1 MAKQNDWLATL
12 LFQPTMSIEDFNAI
26 GITPDNTALKDKDYY
41 VGLDAIQDAFRDN
54 TGKFDESAFNSFYDS
69 ALLLY
74 NDYANKQTVGAIT
87 DNYKFDP
94 FDWRYEDKETVDVST
109 KASLDK
115 NPMMYSTNIKYMGN
129 VSPSGLSI
137 REIAQKNRV
146 FDYETGQWL
155 D

>member
-74 NDYANKQTVGAIT
+74 NDYANKQTIGAIA

-94 FDWRYEDKETVDVST
+94 FDWRYEDKAADVT
-109 KASLDK
+109 PYVSLDK
-115 NPMMYSTNIKYMGN
+115 NRMSYSAN
-129 VSPSGLSI
+129 VRAIGVY
-137 REIAQKNRV
+137 AQP
-146 FDYETGQWL
+146 Q
-155 D
+155 